1 MKDIVWKPTKRFA
14 ESTRIWAFMK
24 KHRIKTYERLI
35 ERAAKDP
42 EWFWPAVLDDLGIEF
57 YKKYRKLRDPS
68 KGVPWTEW
76 FVGGQLNI
84 VHNCLDR
91 HALSEKRHKAA
102 IIWEG
107 ENGQTR
113 TMTFQQ
119 LSYEV
124 NRLANAMKELGIGK
138 GDTVGIYMPM
148 GPEIV
153 VQMYASLKLGAIV
166 IPIFSGYAAPAVSLR
181 LNHADAKLLFTADG
195 SYRRGKQFSIKAEA
209 DKATAAV
216 PTLKK
221 VVVYRRIGM
230 ETPWTEGRDV
240 WYHDFVAGKP
250 AACETARM
258 DSMDP
263 ALIIYTSGTTGMPK
277 GTVHSHAGALVQV
290 AKEVAYFFD
299 IKEEDI
305 FFWLTDIGWMMGPWM
320 ILGNHNL
327 GCTIFLFEGA
337 PDYPNPD
344 RLWDM
349 VERHGITIFGISP
362 TAIRMLMRSGEEWVK
377 KHDLRSLRILGSTGE
392 PWDAPSWLWFFSN
405 VGGKR
410 CPVINISGGTD
421 IIGCFMAPL
430 PISSL
435 KPATLRGPGLGMD
448 VDVVD
453 DDCRPVRGK
462 MGYLI
467 ARSHAPSMTRG
478 LWKAPEKYI
487 ETYWSRWPDIWDHG
501 DWVMVDDDGFWFIL
515 GRADDV
521 IKVAG
526 RRIGPSEIEGAI
538 MKHPA
543 AAEAAAIGV
552 PHEIKGEGIV
562 CFVVLRPGF
571 EPSDRLKEELKE
583 AVGKELGK
591 VDRPEDVVFVSMLP
605 KTRTA
610 KIVRRV
616 IKARFL
622 GKDLGDVS
630 SIENQAAIEEIPKQ
644 G

>member
-1 MKDIVWKPTKRFA
+1 VKDIVWKPTKKFA

-35 ERAAKDP
+35 ERAARDP
-42 EWFWPAVLDDLGIEF
+42 GWFWPAVIEDLNIEF
-57 YKKYRKLRDPS
+57 FKKYRKLKDSS

-76 FVGGQLNI
+76 FVGGKLNI

-91 HALSEKRHKAA
+91 HALSPRRHKAA

-119 LSYEV
+119 LSFEV

-138 GDTVGIYMPM
+138 GDTVGIFMPM

-153 VQMYASLKLGAIV
+153 VQMYAALKLGAIV
-166 IPIFSGYAAPAVSLR
+166 IPIFSGYAAPAVALR
-181 LNHADAKLLFTADG
+181 LNHADAKILFTADG

-209 DKATAAV
+209 DKAAAAV
-216 PTLKK
+216 PSLKK
-221 VVVYRRIGM
+221 VVVFRRIGM
-230 ETPWTEGRDV
+230 ETPWTESRDV
-240 WYHDFVAGKP
+240 WYHDFIAQKSNQCP
-250 AACETARM
+250 TAHM

-263 ALIIYTSGTTGMPK
+263 ALIIYTSGTTGLPK
-277 GTVHSHAGALVQV
+277 GTIHTHAGALVQV

-320 ILGNHNL
+320 IIGNHNL
-327 GCTIFLFEGA
+327 GGTIFLFEGA

-349 VERHGITIFGISP
+349 IARHGITIFGISP

-392 PWDAPSWLWFFSN
+392 PWDTPSWLWFFCN

-410 CPVINISGGTD
+410 CPIINISGGTD

-430 PISSL
+430 PINSL
-435 KPATLRGPGLGMD
+435 KPATLRGPAIGMD

-453 DDCRPVRGK
+453 DDCKPVRGK

-487 ETYWSRWPDIWDHG
+487 ETYWSRWPNIWDHG
-501 DWVMVDDDGFWFIL
+501 DWVMIDRDGHWFIL

-526 RRIGPSEIEGAI
+526 RRIGPSEIEGAL

-543 AAEAAAIGV
+543 AAEAAAIGI
-552 PHEIKGEGIV
+552 PHDIKGEGIM
-562 CFVVLRPGF
+562 CFVVLKPGF
-571 EPSDRLKEELKE
+571 SPSDTLKEELRD

-591 VDRPEDVVFVSMLP
+591 VDRPEDVKFVSMLP

-616 IKARFL
+616 IKAKFL
-622 GKDLGDVS
+622 GKDLGDIS
-630 SIENQAAIEEIPKQ
+630 SIENQAAIDEIPKQ